1 MQRLARWNKTEN
13 DSRLLEN
20 SEGIS
25 DGEWNFVEGR
35 RETLLYSCKWQEEE
49 RSEKNLRSQL
59 VIGCPKLDGH
69 NQRT

>member
-35 RETLLYSCKWQEEE
+35 RETLLYSYKWQE
-49 RSEKNLRSQL
+49 
-59 VIGCPKLDGH
+59 
-69 NQRT
+69 

>member
-35 RETLLYSCKWQEEE
+35 RETIE
-49 RSEKNLRSQL
+49 RLRFTFTAYGKRQTSVENFSE
-59 VIGCPKLDGH
+59 
-69 NQRT
+69 